1 MVAKSLGDR
10 VFNAVNHA
18 ILIAIALACVVPV
31 LYVIAVSITPINEVM
46 KNGGYVLIPQDVTWA
61 AYKELFAKPTIPR
74 ALMITLSLAIFGT
87 FLNLVVT
94 ALMAYPL
101 SRKSLPGR
109 GPLLLA
115 VFFTMIFSGG
125 LIPTYLVVKETG
137 LLNTYG
143 ALIVPALVGTFQLLV
158 MKSFFETIPEELFES
173 ARMDGAQEMKIL
185 YAIVLP
191 LSVPALITVGL
202 FYMVGHWNEIFR
214 AIMYVT
220 DSDLYPL
227 QVVIRSMLIQSAD
240 FNQAEVV
247 VPTMTLQMAAVMIAS
262 IPVIVFYPFVQKHL
276 TKGMLIGA
284 IKG

>member
-10 VFNAVNHA
+10 VFNAINHTFL
-18 ILIAIALACVVPV
+18 ILVALVCVVPV

-46 KNGGYVLIPQDVTWA
+46 KNGGYVLIPQEISFA
-61 AYKELFAKPTIPR
+61 AYKELFTKDTIPR

-87 FLNLVVT
+87 FLNLVIT

-101 SRKSLPGR
+101 SRKGLPGR

-115 VFFTMIFSGG
+115 VFFTMLFSGG
-125 LIPTYLVVKETG
+125 LIPTYLIVKETG

-173 ARMDGAQEMKIL
+173 ARMDGAQELKIL
-185 YAIVLP
+185 YSIVLP

-214 AIMYVT
+214 AIMYIT
-220 DSDLYPL
+220 NSELYPL